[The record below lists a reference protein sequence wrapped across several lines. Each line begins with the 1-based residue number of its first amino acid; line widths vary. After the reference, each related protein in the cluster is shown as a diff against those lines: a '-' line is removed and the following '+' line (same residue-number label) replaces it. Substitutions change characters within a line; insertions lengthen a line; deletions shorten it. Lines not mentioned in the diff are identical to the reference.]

1 MKLKIYSNQSN
12 QMIFEKTITNEI
24 LNQYDINK
32 NDENFT
38 ELFETEIL
46 NDIFEQKNIELVHEL
61 GNILDVSQYFD
72 GLENTYYELI

>member
-12 QMIFEKTITNEI
+12 QIIFEKSITNEI

-46 NDIFEQKNIELVHEL
+46 SDIFTEIELSTYIF
-61 GNILDVSQYFD
+61 NITT
-72 GLENTYYELI
+72 ENTYYELK